1 MGMAPISSMKT
12 PVEKTRS
19 DFYLFPV
26 FTVVLVTGLL
36 IRIANAFCFQEAGH
50 AYGVSP
56 LLLEAIMVVESQG
69 DPRAV
74 NYNTDGSYDFGLMQI
89 NSSWAKPWGLKF
101 WSTLGDPC
109 INVYAGAYV
118 LAGCIKQCGKTWEA
132 VGCYN
137 ARTRQ
142 KKIDYVRKVKAAFER
157 LKVEKED
164 KKGGERC
171 LAGNSEDSQRN
182 RSGLQ

>member
-1 MGMAPISSMKT
+1 MEIPIKETNSNLCLFIVFMA
-12 PVEKTRS
+12 
-19 DFYLFPV
+19 
-26 FTVVLVTGLL
+26 VVVTNLL
-36 IRIANAFCFQEAGH
+36 IGKADAFCFQEAGE

-56 LLLEAIMVVESQG
+56 LLLEAIMIVESQG
-69 DPRAV
+69 DPGVV
-74 NYNTDGSYDFGLMQI
+74 NYNMDGSYDFGLMQI
-89 NSSWAKPWGLKF
+89 NSSWAKPWGLKV

-109 INVYAGAYV
+109 LNVYAGAYV

-137 ARTRQ
+137 ARTKQ
-142 KKIDYVRKVKAAFER
+142 KKIDYVRKVKAVFER

-171 LAGNSEDSQRN
+171 LAGNPEGIQRN

>member
-1 MGMAPISSMKT
+1 MGIPIKETNRNFCLFIVFMA
-12 PVEKTRS
+12 
-19 DFYLFPV
+19 
-26 FTVVLVTGLL
+26 VVVMSLL
-36 IRIANAFCFQEAGH
+36 IGKADAFCFQEAGET
-50 AYGVSP
+50 YGVSP

-69 DPRAV
+69 DPGAV

-89 NSSWAKPWGLKF
+89 NSSWAKPWGLKV

-109 INVYAGAYV
+109 VNMYAGAYV

-137 ARTRQ
+137 ARTKQ
-142 KKIDYVRKVKAAFER
+142 KKIDYVRKVKAVFER
-157 LKVEKED
+157 LQVEKED
-164 KKGGERC
+164 KKGGEGC